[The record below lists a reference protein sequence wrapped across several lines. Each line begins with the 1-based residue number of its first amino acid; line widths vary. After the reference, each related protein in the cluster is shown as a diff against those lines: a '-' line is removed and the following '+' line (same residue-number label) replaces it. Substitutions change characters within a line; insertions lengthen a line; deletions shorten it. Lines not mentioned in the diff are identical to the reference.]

1 MPDLDERIRTYVDAV
16 QPTVTM
22 MEIREHLD
30 RHRPTSRVARRV
42 PLRRRWVASGVVVA
56 VGVAALVAALLAV
69 PNAGPGKSSPASAA
83 EILRHTA
90 LIADSQPPLIP
101 APGQFLYVRILE
113 ASFGAQDYFSN
124 PATRRPLSRSYEQ
137 ELLEMWTAPSG
148 PNRQAST
155 VVGQPEFITAADRQ
169 IWAQA
174 GSPLIESGYGGG
186 GTPIYYDVADLP
198 TDPSAMS
205 EYFASQADLVQAA
218 DGPLNRLWDFSTAAT
233 FLERGASGKQRAA
246 LLEYMATIPGVVDA
260 GSGTTLGTR
269 QTGTIFAMPSTA
281 AGYTVQ
287 VIIDQATSE
296 VLEQRLV
303 VSDPSKLFTP
313 TSAQIADNLAIAP
326 LQIGQA
332 KSYEDFLYAGIASS
346 SSSMPNGA
354 PPPPAPW
361 PLGSGR
367 EPLPGSA
374 Y

>member
-1 MPDLDERIRTYVDAV
+1 MPDLDERIRAYVDAV

-22 MEIREHLD
+22 TEIKDHLD
-30 RHRPTSRVARRV
+30 RGRPTSRTARRV
-42 PLRRRWVASGVVVA
+42 PLRRGWVVSGVVVA
-56 VGVAALVAALLAV
+56 VGVAALVAALPAV
-69 PNAGPGKSSPASAA
+69 LNAGPGKSSPASAA

-113 ASFGAQDYFSN
+113 GSFGAQSYFSN

-148 PNRQAST
+148 PNRQAFT
-155 VVGQPEFITAADRQ
+155 VVGQPEFITEADRQ
-169 IWAQA
+169 LWEQA
-174 GSPLIESGYGGG
+174 GSPPIESGYGGG

-205 EYFASQADLVQAA
+205 AYFASQADLVQAA
-218 DGPLNRLWDFSTAAT
+218 DGTLNTLWDFSTAAN

-303 VSDPSKLFTP
+303 VSDPSKLYSPTP
-313 TSAQIADNLAIAP
+313 AQVADDLAIAP
-326 LQIGQA
+326 LQIDQA

-346 SSSMPNGA
+346 SSSMPNDA
-354 PPPPAPW
+354 PPSPALW